1 VGWRV
6 RQRRVKSKSFVLFC
20 EGSGEGKE
28 MIETIRL
35 FPTVQAS
42 GYPDKHDLAQA
53 KLEKQHEV
61 NKTLEVAKQKQT
73 ELQDIGFEIYCK
85 KVVQNRLRMEI
96 FQNRK
101 LDIYV

>member
-1 VGWRV
+1 VGGRCG
-6 RQRRVKSKSFVLFC
+6 QCGITGQDFVLLRK
-20 EGSGEGKE
+20 GAGKGGQ

-53 KLEKQHEV
+53 KLEKQHDV
-61 NKTLEVAKQKQT
+61 NKTVEVAKQKQT

-85 KVVQNRLRMEI
+85 KVVQERLRMEI
-96 FQNRK
+96 FQNRT

>member
-1 VGWRV
+1 
-6 RQRRVKSKSFVLFC
+6 
-20 EGSGEGKE
+20 

-53 KLEKQHEV
+53 KLEKTQDT
-61 NKTLEVAKQKQT
+61 NKTIEVAKQKQT

-85 KVVQNRLRMEI
+85 KIVQERIRMEI
-96 FQNRK
+96 FTNRK

>member
-1 VGWRV
+1 
-6 RQRRVKSKSFVLFC
+6 
-20 EGSGEGKE
+20 

-53 KLEKQHEV
+53 KLEKQQDV
-61 NKTLEVAKQKQT
+61 NKTVEVAKRKQT

-85 KVVQNRLRMEI
+85 KVVQERLRMEI
-96 FQNRK
+96 FQNRT

>member
-1 VGWRV
+1 
-6 RQRRVKSKSFVLFC
+6 
-20 EGSGEGKE
+20 

-35 FPTVQAS
+35 FPTVQPS

-53 KLEKQHEV
+53 KLEKQQQV

-73 ELQDIGFEIYCK
+73 ELQDVGFEIYCR
-85 KVVQNRLRMEI
+85 KVVQERLRMEI
-96 FQNRK
+96 FTNRK

>member
-1 VGWRV
+1 
-6 RQRRVKSKSFVLFC
+6 
-20 EGSGEGKE
+20 

-53 KLEKQHEV
+53 KLEKSQEV
-61 NKTLEVAKQKQT
+61 NKTHEVAKQKQT
-73 ELQDIGFEIYCK
+73 ELQDVAFEIYCK

-96 FQNRK
+96 FQNRT